1 MGQILQKSTVFRL
14 RQGLNKVAR
23 KAAGIWPARCGG
35 DFRSHRKPAG
45 PVFRQTRT
53 TCESPAAAPPKNNP
67 NQNSAKIEIKPVMAQ
82 DHAQI
87 RPRDG
92 IGQSALT
99 QAINP
104 ETDRVFAMPLPCIG
118 CKKGYSGM
126 KEATMGK
133 ESIDIAAP
141 QQSEENLKCSV

>member
-1 MGQILQKSTVFRL
+1 
-14 RQGLNKVAR
+14 
-23 KAAGIWPARCGG
+23 
-35 DFRSHRKPAG
+35 
-45 PVFRQTRT
+45 
-53 TCESPAAAPPKNNP
+53 
-67 NQNSAKIEIKPVMAQ
+67 MAQ